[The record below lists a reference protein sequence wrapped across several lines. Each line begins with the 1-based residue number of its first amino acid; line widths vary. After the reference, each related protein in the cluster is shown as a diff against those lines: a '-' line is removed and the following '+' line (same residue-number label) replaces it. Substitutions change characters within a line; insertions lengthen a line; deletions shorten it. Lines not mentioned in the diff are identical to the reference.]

1 MNSIARPLLTRILQ
15 TRTPAR
21 PQDDPRWTFSGR
33 GPNREFQVDALRQR
47 YRFLLGAIKRAA

>member
-1 MNSIARPLLTRILQ
+1 MNRIARLTLNPQ
-15 TRTPAR
+15 SRTPAR
-21 PQDDPRWTFSGR
+21 PRDDVRWTFSGR